1 MSGAAR
7 VGDILGPGGLLTAP
21 ASSNV
26 IVNGRPV
33 ALLGCIYTPHPC
45 CGVANCPPTHCFGP
59 TVDSDCGVMVNNQI
73 PLRKGSIGLCGHTVM
88 TASSNVIF
96 GKGSILGLVAGA
108 AANG

>member
-1 MSGAAR
+1 
-7 VGDILGPGGLLTAP
+7 
-21 ASSNV
+21 
-26 IVNGRPV
+26 
-33 ALLGCIYTPHPC
+33 
-45 CGVANCPPTHCFGP
+45 
-59 TVDSDCGVMVNNQI
+59 MVNNQI